1 MSARDRP
8 LWVRALLWVLAVVLM
23 LGAAVYQRRTGP
35 TYPLRGQFE
44 AAGASYSYRFIRSE
58 YSTTDARVAIPD
70 PGAGT
75 TGRLH
80 YKRYK
85 TQDEFTSVAMEAAE
99 GEMFALLPAQPA
111 AGKLEY
117 YLTLETPGGA
127 LRLPSPPAE
136 SVIIRFKDEVPGAI
150 LLAHILFMFFAMLVG
165 MRCGL
170 AAILAPRGMRVLAW
184 ISLIMM
190 SIGGMILGPIVQKYT
205 FGAFWTGFPWGYDLT
220 DNKALIMWLAWVIAC
235 GVIGLKPKQNETI
248 GRLVVVAATVV
259 MMTVYL
265 IPHSLRGSEL
275 DYSQLD
281 EGVPAS
287 EAITTGD

>member
-1 MSARDRP
+1 MNARDRP

-44 AAGASYSYRFIRSE
+44 VAGERYSYKLIRSE
-58 YSTTDARVAIPD
+58 YSSTDARVLIPD

-80 YKRYK
+80 YRRYK
-85 TQDEFTSVAMEAAE
+85 TRDEFTSVLMQVAD
-99 GEMFALLPAQPA
+99 GEMFAMLPAQPA

-117 YLTLETPGGA
+117 YLTLETPEGA
-127 LRLPSPPAE
+127 LRLPPQATE
-136 SVIIRFKDEVPGAI
+136 NAIIRFKDEVPVAV
-150 LLAHILFMFFAMLVG
+150 LLAHILLMFFAMLVG

-170 AAILAPRGMRVLAW
+170 AAIFAPRGMRVLAW
-184 ISLIMM
+184 VSLLGM
-190 SIGGMILGPIVQKYT
+190 SIGGMILGPIVQKYA
-205 FGAFWTGFPWGYDLT
+205 FGAFWTGFPRGYDLT
-220 DNKALIMWLAWVIAC
+220 DNKALIMWLVWGVAC
-235 GVIGLKPKQNETI
+235 AVIGLKPRKNELV

-281 EGVPAS
+281 SGVPAS

>member
-1 MSARDRP
+1 MSAQDRP

-23 LGAAVYQRRTGP
+23 LSAAVYQRRTGP
-35 TYPLRGQFE
+35 TYPLGGRFE
-44 AAGASYSYRFIRSE
+44 VAGESYSYKLVRSE
-58 YSTTDARVAIPD
+58 YSSTDARVVIPD

-80 YKRYK
+80 FKRYK
-85 TQDEFTSVAMEAAE
+85 TQDELTSVPMQVAEA
-99 GEMFALLPAQPA
+99 EMFAMLPAQPA

-117 YLTLETPGGA
+117 YVTLETPGGE
-127 LRLPSPPAE
+127 LRFPEAPAE
-136 SVIIRFKDEVPGAI
+136 NVIIRFKDEVPVAV
-150 LLAHILFMFFAMLVG
+150 LLAHILLMFFSMLVG

-170 AAILAPRGMRVLAW
+170 AAIFAPRGMRVLAW
-184 ISLIMM
+184 ISLIGI

-205 FGAFWTGFPWGYDLT
+205 FGEFWTGFPRGYDLT

-235 GVIGLKPKQNETI
+235 AVIGLKPKKNEVI

-259 MMTVYL
+259 MTTVYL

-275 DYSQLD
+275 DYSQVD
-281 EGVPAS
+281 AGVPAS
-287 EAITTGD
+287 EAVTTGD